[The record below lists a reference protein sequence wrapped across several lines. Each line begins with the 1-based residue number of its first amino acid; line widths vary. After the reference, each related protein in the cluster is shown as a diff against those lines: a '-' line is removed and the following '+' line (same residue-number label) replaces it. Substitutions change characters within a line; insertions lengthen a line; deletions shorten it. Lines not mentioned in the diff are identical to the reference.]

1 MKIVHLLWGLATGGI
16 ENMLVDIV
24 NQQVEGNE
32 ISLIVINNMLDES
45 ILARLDKRIRIYCCG
60 RKVKSRNPLPILKL
74 NYFLRKIRPEIIH
87 AHYDEMAKFIWG
99 KWMMVRTVHNT
110 TNDFGESKYF
120 KACYAISKAVQEEWK
135 QAGKETILVENGIP
149 CDSINCEKMG
159 LFNDGLLHFV
169 QVSRLYIKQKGQD
182 ILLKALAKIKKNN
195 LCENKFK
202 MHFVGDGSSRE
213 LLQDMTKSLGI
224 EDVVVFEGNKPRD
237 WIYENLCNFD
247 LFIQPSRY
255 EGFGLTVAEAMVAKV
270 PVLSSDIEGPVE
282 IMTVVRDG
290 KKQLVGDTFESENPE
305 DLARRIAAFVKQGRN
320 NDYVEFGRRH
330 VMQNYSIKK
339 TALRYLDEYR
349 KVLAYR

>member
-45 ILARLDKRIRIYCCG
+45 IQARLDKRIRIYCCG
-60 RKVKSRNPLPILKL
+60 RKVKSKNPLPILKL
-74 NYFLRKIRPEIIH
+74 NYFLREIRPEIIH
-87 AHYDEMAKFIWG
+87 AHYDDMVKFVWG
-99 KWMMVRTVHNT
+99 KWKMVRTIHNT
-110 TNDFGESKYF
+110 TNDFEESKYF
-120 KACYAISKAVQEEWK
+120 KACYAISKAVQDEWK

-149 CDSINCEKMG
+149 CDSINCEKNG

-182 ILLKALAKIKKNN
+182 ILLKALAGIKKNN
-195 LCENKFK
+195 LCEKNFK

-224 EDVVVFEGNKPRD
+224 EDLVVFEGNKPRN

-270 PVLSSDIEGPVE
+270 PVLSSNIEGPVE
-282 IMTVVRDG
+282 IMTVVKEG
-290 KKQLVGDTFESENPE
+290 KKQLIGYTFESENPE
-305 DLARRIAAFVKQGRN
+305 DLARQIAAFVMQGRN
-320 NDYVEFGRRH
+320 DDNVEFGRLH

-339 TALRYLDEYR
+339 TALQYLDEYR
-349 KVLAYR
+349 KVIAYR